1 MEDNPPNVQKQ
12 GKGMATASESPAAPL
27 HSGDRV
33 TIRSGGPMM
42 TVLDVGR
49 DTGQVW
55 CRWMTEDGVA
65 IEGVFPAQALW
76 PDPNRPRA

>member
-1 MEDNPPNVQKQ
+1 
-12 GKGMATASESPAAPL
+12 MATTSDDTAASL
-27 HSGDRV
+27 RSGDRV

-55 CRWMTEDGVA
+55 CRWMTEAGVA
-65 IEGVFPAQALW
+65 MEGVFPAQTLW
-76 PDPNRPRA
+76 PDPNRPRS

>member
-1 MEDNPPNVQKQ
+1 MDKQ
-12 GKGMATASESPAAPL
+12 ETDF

-33 TIRSGGPMM
+33 ALKSGSPHM

-55 CRWMTEDGVA
+55 CRWMSEAGTVM
-65 IEGVFPAQALW
+65 EGVFPAPAIC
-76 PDPNRPRA
+76 PVRISGRS